1 MAARALFHIEG
12 QKGRRRDEGR
22 KRGVYRIAVP
32 AIRGKAGTGEPELRA
47 APGEYRDLV
56 DDSIQKTFLKAYEE
70 YDALKDAPYIE
81 AWLFKVCRYRL
92 MTALNTYRRRQKRH
106 VPLEDDAALT
116 ERELMTAIDAL
127 PDRIS
132 SRETL
137 ERVLDTLNEREKGL
151 VQAHFVDGVSCEE
164 LAKRQNTTI
173 GAIRTALARL
183 RKKARRLAEDERT

>member
-1 MAARALFHIEG
+1 M
-12 QKGRRRDEGR
+12 
-22 KRGVYRIAVP
+22 
-32 AIRGKAGTGEPELRA
+32 
-47 APGEYRDLV
+47 
-56 DDSIQKTFLKAYEE
+56 
-70 YDALKDAPYIE
+70 
-81 AWLFKVCRYRL
+81 
-92 MTALNTYRRRQKRH
+92 
-106 VPLEDDAALT
+106 PLEDDAALT

-164 LAKRQNTTI
+164 LAKKAEHDHR
-173 GAIRTALARL
+173 RDSDELARL

>member
-1 MAARALFHIEG
+1 MKEEKEAFIESLYLQYAGKLERASLNYVRH
-12 QKGRRRDEGR
+12 R
-22 KRGVYRIAVP
+22 
-32 AIRGKAGTGEPELRA
+32 
-47 APGEYRDLV
+47 GEYRDLV

-116 ERELMTAIDAL
+116 EQELMTAIDAL
-127 PDRIS
+127 PDRIG

-137 ERVLDTLNEREKGL
+137 ERVLDALNEREKGL

>member
-1 MAARALFHIEG
+1 MKEEKEAFIESLYLQYAGKLERASLNYVRH
-12 QKGRRRDEGR
+12 R
-22 KRGVYRIAVP
+22 
-32 AIRGKAGTGEPELRA
+32 
-47 APGEYRDLV
+47 GEYRDLV

-127 PDRIS
+127 PDAIGN
-132 SRETL
+132 RETL
-137 ERVLDTLNEREKGL
+137 ERILDALSEREKGL
-151 VQAHFVDGVSCEE
+151 VRERFVNGASFEE
-164 LAKRQNTTI
+164 MAQRERTTV
-173 GAIRTALARL
+173 GAIRAALARL
-183 RKKARRLAEDERT
+183 RKKARRLAEDERE